1 MWKCSFALVLLS
13 VCAWTQ
19 TAPIPV
25 SPDPVVAVVNGRKI
39 TRSEFR
45 KMVEAQ
51 DATMRSMAETQPK
64 AFLEQYGLYETILVA
79 AEKAGLEKQSPFKE
93 KIAMARRQILVS
105 GLIDGR
111 HAAFTVPPDEV
122 KAYYEK
128 NKDGFRQ
135 VMVRVIFLSGLS
147 ETRNLSDGKIVKALT
162 PEEIH
167 EKAVTAAKLAKEG
180 TDFAKLAKEY
190 SDDQDSGAK
199 GGEFPH
205 PIRPNSANVPI
216 AIREALFTAK
226 PGDVVGP
233 IAHETGYYIFKIE
246 SASQAPFDQVKEEIV
261 RELKDISLKVWLDEF
276 KKNSNVT
283 IADEALLTEAAKAK

>member
-1 MWKCSFALVLLS
+1 MWKCSFALFLLS

-19 TAPIPV
+19 TAPLPI
-25 SPDPVVAVVNGRKI
+25 SPDPVIAVVNGRKI
-39 TRSEFR
+39 TRSEYR

-51 DATMRSMAETQPK
+51 DGNMRSMAETQPK

-111 HAAFTVPPDEV
+111 HAAFTAPPEEV

-128 NKDGFRQ
+128 NKDVFRQ
-135 VMVRVIFLSGLS
+135 VMVRVVFISGLS
-147 ETRNLSDGKIVKALT
+147 ETRNLSDGKVVKALT

-167 EKAVTAAKLAKEG
+167 DKAVTATKLAKEG
-180 TDFAKLAKEY
+180 TDFAKVAKDY
-190 SDDQDSGAK
+190 SDDQDSAAK

-205 PIRPNSANVPI
+205 PIRPNSNNVPV
-216 AIREALFTAK
+216 AIREALFAAK

-233 IAHETGYYIFKIE
+233 IGHETGYYIFKIE
-246 SASQAPFDQVKEEIV
+246 SASQASLDQVKEEIV
-261 RELKDISLKVWLDEF
+261 RELKDLSLKVWLDEF
-276 KKNSNVT
+276 KKNSNIT
-283 IADEALLTEAAKAK
+283 IPDEALLTEAAKAK